1 MCQLVRWTREQGYI
15 SDMICKCKL
24 SKEHIWFNSAT
35 IEMASLI
42 VTLVS
47 IYAYKLHKKLGRQI
61 VPSSSM
67 KLQKQNV
74 SNLTVS
80 ESTDSR
86 RSSNANE
93 SEPRPEEGWWEI
105 VCSVSLSDIRT
116 WDYQR
121 GAWVSIRGNAPVSDI
136 QSRSE
141 GDACV
146 GRYRPSALYWPAATG
161 TLSMSMHPRR
171 SFSSAPLLL
180 TCCWCTST

>member
-1 MCQLVRWTREQGYI
+1 
-15 SDMICKCKL
+15 MICKCKL
-24 SKEHIWFNSAT
+24 SKEYIWFNSAT

-74 SNLTVS
+74 SNWTVS
-80 ESTDSR
+80 ESSDSR

-116 WDYQR
+116 
-121 GAWVSIRGNAPVSDI
+121 
-136 QSRSE
+136 
-141 GDACV
+141 
-146 GRYRPSALYWPAATG
+146 
-161 TLSMSMHPRR
+161 
-171 SFSSAPLLL
+171 
-180 TCCWCTST
+180 